1 MSKNLKVILIVSVIL
16 IIVSPFV
23 LTRESLSNCFSF
35 VKTGQIGD
43 TIGGIIAP
51 VIGIVSIYLLARTLN
66 EQLKFNFEQSVLMRR
81 DQFKTTFFQLLEEQ
95 REIQRSLTTNYI
107 GVSINNPSK
116 LQKAELVGRNF
127 FKMSK
132 YVLRKLF
139 ESMES
144 TQYYSSYDKKNIED
158 WMCYLDGESE
168 SYFVDGKN
176 IEHSFTFEDLVRTSN
191 YKFINERYRIS
202 EEEHANY
209 KTLSP
214 FEQVKFVYSKFFNIH
229 EDCGNYFR
237 HLYRILYFVEQS
249 EKEEL
254 HNVKDDNE
262 RNSISKR
269 YSDLC
274 QFVQAQMS
282 TLELFLVFY
291 NSFSFPK
298 LRKLLAKYNILEN
311 LTEENLIDKKHNCI
325 REYHLK
331 NQLTV

>member
-35 VKTGQIGD
+35 VETGQIGD
-43 TIGGIIAP
+43 TIGGITAP

-144 TQYYSSYDKKNIED
+144 TQYYSSYDKEEIED
-158 WMCYLDGESE
+158 WMYYLDGESE
-168 SYFVDGKN
+168 IYFIDGKN
-176 IEHSFTFEDLVRTSN
+176 IEHSFTFKDLVRTSN
-191 YKFINERYRIS
+191 YKFINGRYRIS

-237 HLYRILYFVEQS
+237 HLYRTSNPQ
-249 EKEEL
+249 
-254 HNVKDDNE
+254 
-262 RNSISKR
+262 
-269 YSDLC
+269 
-274 QFVQAQMS
+274 
-282 TLELFLVFY
+282 
-291 NSFSFPK
+291 
-298 LRKLLAKYNILEN
+298 LRA
-311 LTEENLIDKKHNCI
+311 
-325 REYHLK
+325 
-331 NQLTV
+331 